1 MGATTNYLL
10 ISTKL
15 VNKMKIPEKPPDY
28 KKEAE
33 RRDVFRLLKDRDISE
48 LVKKANERYYY
59 WDELKYR
66 IPNKCVSPKQVWS
79 IVKVMRNFQYNDLDF
94 GNQTYHYV
102 ITDEIARKLHKFD
115 LHLAGNIE
123 TLSGDFPMK
132 GDKKFILNSLMEEA
146 IASSQLE
153 GASTTRRVAKEMLRE
168 NKKPA
173 NTSEQMIVNG
183 YKAMLKIRDMIDKG
197 GTRLTPEMI
206 LEIHRT
212 ITEDTLRDKEDG
224 GRFRDNNEVV
234 VGDNIRIDRVYHEP
248 VHFKKVP
255 RLIEELCEF
264 ANSEESPFLHPLL
277 KGIILHFLMGYIH
290 PFNDGNGR
298 TARALYYWYVLK
310 RGYWM
315 FEYMPISKRI
325 KRSKSDYDRAY
336 LYTETDDMDLTYFIR
351 FNLIAIEDTLEDMLD
366 YMTKKQRE
374 LEESLKLVSKDK
386 GLNFRQADVLKSLM
400 KHPGK
405 RITIGE
411 VRNTYNVVYQTART
425 DLLGLAAMGYLEKT
439 KVKKTWIFTLN
450 KGKTAGL
457 GS

>member
-1 MGATTNYLL
+1 MR
-10 ISTKL
+10 
-15 VNKMKIPEKPPDY
+15 IPEKPPDY

-33 RRDVFRLLKDRDISE
+33 GMDIFGLLKDKNISDF
-48 LVKKANERYYY
+48 VKKANERYYH

-66 IPNKCVSPKQVWS
+66 VPSKDISPKQVWS
-79 IVKVMRNFQYNDLDF
+79 IVKIMRNFQYNDFEF
-94 GNQTYHYV
+94 GDETYLYV
-102 ITDEIARKLHKFD
+102 ITDEITRKLHNFD

-123 TLSGDFPMK
+123 TASGDFPMK

-153 GASTTRRVAKEMLRE
+153 GASTTRRLAKDMLRK

-173 NTSEQMIVNG
+173 NVSEQMIVNG
-183 YKAMLKIRDMIDKG
+183 YKAMLKIRDMISRG
-197 GTRLTPEMI
+197 GTKLTPEMI
-206 LEIHRT
+206 LEIHRI
-212 ITEDTLRDKEDG
+212 ITEDTLKDKEDE
-224 GRFRDNNEVV
+224 GRFRDNDDVV
-234 VGDNIRIDRVYHEP
+234 VGDNMHIDRIYHKP
-248 VHFKKVP
+248 VDYKKVP
-255 RLIEELCEF
+255 GLMEKLCEF
-264 ANSEESPFLHPLL
+264 ANSEEGPFIHPLL
-277 KGIILHFLMGYIH
+277 KGIIIHFLIGYIH

-366 YMTKKQRE
+366 YMAKKQRG
-374 LEESLKLVSKDK
+374 LEEALSLVKKDK
-386 GLNFRQADVLKSLM
+386 ELNFRQADTLKSLM
-400 KHPGK
+400 KNPEK

-411 VRNTYNVVYQTART
+411 IQNTYNVVYQTART
-425 DLLGLAAMGYLEKT
+425 DLLDLAAMGYLEKT
-439 KVKKTWIFTLN
+439 KVKKTWIFRLN
-450 KGKTAGL
+450 KDKTAGL
-457 GS
+457 RDKIQEA